1 MKYVKLEHRLY
12 VPFGT
17 VGIEFVK
24 YDTNDNEFKK
34 KLKLN

>member
-12 VPFGT
+12 IPFGT
-17 VGIEFVK
+17 VAIEFVK